1 MKRVVFLLIFL
12 VCIAGFAGAERIL
25 SVLYFENTTNS
36 KDFNWLSKGL
46 ADMLITDITGVP
58 EVTVVERENI
68 EKILKEQERSLND
81 LYDESSAVAIGKLLN
96 ANELIYGSFIIH
108 ENSIRI
114 DAKLVE
120 VGTAKI
126 IKTVD
131 VSGVLE
137 KLFTLQKELAIEFL
151 KALGLEIPTLIM
163 QVDTTSLDAAEAYYT
178 GIQLLDEGAFSEAAE
193 KFKEASNIDPYYLKP
208 KKSLEDAYQFL
219 KDFKRM
225 RYQRELYKLYERV
238 AEIKRRLAAEDW
250 MTYAEFLTDCY
261 NKGLSNQECH
271 ELAEKTPTYF
281 SCDTRAHCTWELQ
294 NTLMEI
300 ADDSEEY
307 FGDIEIE
314 ACMYNEIIY
323 IAQQART
330 QFKDD
335 PFLPEILYNELFSL
349 KYFKKWQELMKA
361 CEYLMV
367 TYPDYRMMW
376 AVENFYETAL
386 EELSEEEED

>member
-1 MKRVVFLLIFL
+1 
-12 VCIAGFAGAERIL
+12 
-25 SVLYFENTTNS
+25 
-36 KDFNWLSKGL
+36 
-46 ADMLITDITGVP
+46 
-58 EVTVVERENI
+58 
-68 EKILKEQERSLND
+68 
-81 LYDESSAVAIGKLLN
+81 
-96 ANELIYGSFIIH
+96 
-108 ENSIRI
+108 
-114 DAKLVE
+114 
-120 VGTAKI
+120 
-126 IKTVD
+126 
-131 VSGVLE
+131 
-137 KLFTLQKELAIEFL
+137 
-151 KALGLEIPTLIM
+151 
-163 QVDTTSLDAAEAYYT
+163 
-178 GIQLLDEGAFSEAAE
+178 
-193 KFKEASNIDPYYLKP
+193 
-208 KKSLEDAYQFL
+208 
-219 KDFKRM
+219 
-225 RYQRELYKLYERV
+225 LYKLFERV

-281 SCDTRAHCTWELQ
+281 TCDTRAHCTWELQ